1 MHEFVTTEDGSLTL
15 RVPEL
20 DEHYHSVHGAIQEAR
35 HIFLRAGIDHYRGRL
50 QQNHAEPLPL
60 HILEAGFGTGLNAY
74 LTLLHAEEIQV
85 PVCYHSLEKYP
96 LPPEETARLN
106 YPALLGRPQ
115 DPLFRALHDA
125 PWEETVEVTPR
136 FLLHKHFC
144 DFREIDFP
152 LRHYLFRCL
161 QPRSPTAP
169 LDTGGLC
176 PLPPCPPPRWHPC
189 DLLRQGHRQ
198 TRPPLRRLHPRTPT
212 RSPRQAR
219 NAPRHKEMPGDK
231 YTRMTATP
239 AVLL

>member
-35 HIFLRAGIDHYRGRL
+35 HIFLRAGIDHYKGRL

-125 PWEETVEVTPR
+125 SWEETVEVTPR

-152 LRHYLFRCL
+152 
-161 QPRSPTAP
+161 PRFDIIFSMPSTP
-169 LDTGGLC
+169 KPNHTS
-176 PLPPCPPPRWHPC
+176 
-189 DLLRQGHRQ
+189 GHR
-198 TRPPLRRLHPRTPT
+198 
-212 RSPRQAR
+212 RSLPAST
-219 NAPRHKEMPGDK
+219 MPSV
-231 YTRMTATP
+231 P
-239 AVLL
+239 AASL

>member
-152 LRHYLFRCL
+152 PRFDIIFFDAFNPTYCVKGIVKRALRSVGFTLER
-161 QPRSPTAP
+161 
-169 LDTGGLC
+169 
-176 PLPPCPPPRWHPC
+176 LPGPPGKREM
-189 DLLRQGHRQ
+189 LRATKKCQE
-198 TRPPLRRLHPRTPT
+198 T
-212 RSPRQAR
+212 
-219 NAPRHKEMPGDK
+219 NAPE
-231 YTRMTATP
+231 
-239 AVLL
+239 